1 MANVVIP
8 ELKDILRSGLQFGH
22 NTSKWEPKM
31 SQFIYTSKNGI
42 HVVDV
47 VQTRQLLQTAA
58 EAAQKLASQGE
69 VLFVASKRQAAEI
82 VKSEAIRVGGHFIV
96 SRWPGGLFT
105 NFQTISRSIK
115 RLNELERLFNE
126 GVEGRTKYEVS
137 RMKSEWQRLTRL
149 YAGVKNMSA
158 LPKLMIVIDPRFE
171 KVAVREAKKSL
182 VPVIA
187 LVDTNTDP
195 DMIDYVIPGNDD
207 ALGSISL
214 VVKVLADA
222 VGAGNGGNGVKHS
235 LSDYSSVEVEIRKTV
250 EPVESEAEAA
260 PEAPVE
266 DEKPKARIKL
276 SSAKQAAAA
285 EPKAKEPKTKEAKPN
300 KAKK

>member
-47 VQTRQLLQTAA
+47 VQSRERLQAAA

-82 VKSEAIRVGGHFIV
+82 VKAEAIRAGSHFIV

-149 YAGVKNMSA
+149 YAGVKNMAA
-158 LPKLMIVIDPRFE
+158 LPKLMVVIDPRFE

-207 ALGSISL
+207 ALGSITL

-222 VGAGNGGNGVKHS
+222 VSAGNGGNGVKHS

-250 EPVESEAEAA
+250 ESVELESEAA
-260 PEAPVE
+260 PEAPTE
-266 DEKPKARIKL
+266 EEKPKARIKL

-285 EPKAKEPKTKEAKPN
+285 AEPKVKAKAEKPKK